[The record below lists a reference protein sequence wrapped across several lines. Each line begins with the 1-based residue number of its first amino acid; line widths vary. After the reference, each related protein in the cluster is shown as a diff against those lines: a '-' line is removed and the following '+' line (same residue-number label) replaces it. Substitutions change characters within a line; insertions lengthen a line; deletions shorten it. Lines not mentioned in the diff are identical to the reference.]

1 MSRLNNR
8 IRKASTL
15 TAVGVLAMIG
25 LAFAQTPRHAAASP
39 PVHEIQ
45 IVASRFRFEPSM
57 IVVTAGEPVRLVI
70 QSGDVVHGF
79 AIPKLKIDERLDG
92 SGKAVTV
99 VFTAPAAG
107 EYEIVCSEFCG
118 HGHAAMKAVL
128 VSADAHVS

>member
-1 MSRLNNR
+1 M
-8 IRKASTL
+8 RKASTL

-25 LAFAQTPRHAAASP
+25 LAFAQTPRRVAAPP

-45 IVASRFRFEPSM
+45 VVASRFRFEPST

-79 AIPKLKIDERLDG
+79 AIPKLKIDGRLDG
-92 SGKAVTV
+92 SGKPFTV

-118 HGHAAMKAVL
+118 RGHAAMKAVL
-128 VSADAHVS
+128 VSTDAHVS